1 MMGAAAVAVVV
12 VCAVMY
18 TIFEVIERRKRKKF
32 AEDMKEVEELTKGEF
47 SQSMQEATGQTPI
60 IYPASVPA
68 LILKAM
74 TLFGYQILQYV
85 DAGPKRMLLKYSAHG
100 DLDDLAGNYGL
111 TRRPAEKAKVTIRF
125 TLADAKQP
133 GAVGIPAQTRVRTQ
147 DGIYFATMDY
157 AEITPG
163 SQYVDVEAEAEE
175 EGAASS
181 GIEEGQINQLVDPI
195 PYVASAV
202 NVTASSG
209 GTDIESDDSL
219 TERTY
224 LVPSTYS
231 CAGPPDAYEYFA
243 KAWRNDVKDVSVQ
256 SPSPCVVDIY
266 FTLQDGT
273 LPSKS
278 DCDSMEENLRND
290 ARRPMTDYV
299 NCKAPTEVEYS
310 IDVTYTIA
318 RSKSKIAVT
327 VQNAVNEA
335 VEVYKVWQRTM
346 GRDIDPAELI
356 AQIKNAG
363 AKKVKI
369 TAPTDV
375 VVGSA
380 EIPKLTTCNVVYGG
394 LEDD

>member
-1 MMGAAAVAVVV
+1 MAYRHGVYVSE
-12 VCAVMY
+12 
-18 TIFEVIERRKRKKF
+18 IP
-32 AEDMKEVEELTKGEF
+32 
-47 SQSMQEATGQTPI
+47 S
-60 IYPASVPA
+60 SV
-68 LILKAM
+68 KAP
-74 TLFGYQILQYV
+74 LES
-85 DAGPKRMLLKYSAHG
+85 DAGVQVIVGVAPINLADDPYSATNVPLLCH
-100 DLDDLAGNYGL
+100 
-111 TRRPAEKAKVTIRF
+111 
-125 TLADAKQP
+125 TLAEAKSLVGYSSDSRSGLEQTLECSWVSALEKSENESNSK
-133 GAVGIPAQTRVRTQ
+133 AVTLQNAPLYYTSVDKKPVRTVSGKYYLY
-147 DGIYFATMDY
+147 DGVA
-157 AEITPG
+157 
-163 SQYVDVEAEAEE
+163 
-175 EGAASS
+175 

-273 LPSKS
+273 LPSRS
-278 DCDSMEENLRND
+278 DCESMEENMRND

-299 NCKAPTEVEYS
+299 NCKAPTEIEYS

-335 VEVYKVWQRTM
+335 VEVYKAWQRTM

-375 VVGSA
+375 VVDNT

>member
-1 MMGAAAVAVVV
+1 M
-12 VCAVMY
+12 
-18 TIFEVIERRKRKKF
+18 
-32 AEDMKEVEELTKGEF
+32 
-47 SQSMQEATGQTPI
+47 
-60 IYPASVPA
+60 
-68 LILKAM
+68 
-74 TLFGYQILQYV
+74 
-85 DAGPKRMLLKYSAHG
+85 
-100 DLDDLAGNYGL
+100 
-111 TRRPAEKAKVTIRF
+111 
-125 TLADAKQP
+125 
-133 GAVGIPAQTRVRTQ
+133 
-147 DGIYFATMDY
+147 
-157 AEITPG
+157 
-163 SQYVDVEAEAEE
+163 
-175 EGAASS
+175 
-181 GIEEGQINQLVDPI
+181 
-195 PYVASAV
+195 
-202 NVTASSG
+202 
-209 GTDIESDDSL
+209 
-219 TERTY
+219 
-224 LVPSTYS
+224 
-231 CAGPPDAYEYFA
+231 
-243 KAWRNDVKDVSVQ
+243 KDVSVQ

-335 VEVYKVWQRTM
+335 VEVYKAWQRTM

-380 EIPKLTTCNVVYGG
+380 EIPKLITCNVVYGG

>member
-1 MMGAAAVAVVV
+1 MSEISQLQNLPDISF
-12 VCAVMY
+12 
-18 TIFEVIERRKRKKF
+18 T
-32 AEDMKEVEELTKGEF
+32 DNLTMKEVEELTKGEF
-47 SQSMQEATGQTPI
+47 SKSMQEATGQTPV

-68 LILKAM
+68 LMLKAM

-85 DAGPKRMLLKYSAHG
+85 DAGPKRMLLKYSAHD

-147 DGIYFATMDY
+147 DGIYFATMEY

-163 SQYVDVEAEAEE
+163 SQHVDVEAEAAE

-299 NCKAPTEVEYS
+299 SCKAPTEVEYS

-335 VEVYKVWQRTM
+335 VEVYKAWQRTM

-375 VVGSA
+375 VIDNT

>member
-1 MMGAAAVAVVV
+1 
-12 VCAVMY
+12 
-18 TIFEVIERRKRKKF
+18 
-32 AEDMKEVEELTKGEF
+32 
-47 SQSMQEATGQTPI
+47 
-60 IYPASVPA
+60 
-68 LILKAM
+68 
-74 TLFGYQILQYV
+74 
-85 DAGPKRMLLKYSAHG
+85 MLLKYSAHD

-111 TRRPAEKAKVTIRF
+111 TRRPAAKAQVTIRF

-163 SQYVDVEAEAEE
+163 SQYVDVEAEAAE